1 MKANKI
7 YFVIVITII
16 ILVLLFTF
24 TFVKNEDDI
33 NLKPQTKNEKVNS
46 SKHYSINK
54 LDKGEIVVYKD
65 KYCLCCGLWA
75 EKFKE
80 KGYSVKE
87 VEVKDMAKIKSEKGV
102 PLELVSCH
110 TAVLD
115 GKYILEGHVPIES
128 VLKLQKEN
136 PDIAGL
142 AVPGMPTGVPGM
154 PGRAS
159 FDTLQI
165 YSFNKDGKQSIFEE
179 RGAGEIE
186 W

>member
-1 MKANKI
+1 MSKI
-7 YFVIVITII
+7 LDKKNIIAFAIFMVALFAFVFWQFGGQGDQSSTKS
-16 ILVLLFTF
+16 TQ
-24 TFVKNEDDI
+24 N
-33 NLKPQTKNEKVNS
+33 QTKS
-46 SKHYSINK
+46 
-54 LDKGEIVVYKD
+54 KGEIVVYKD
-65 KYCLCCGLWA
+65 KYCSCCGLWA

-80 KGYSVKE
+80 KGYSIKE

-102 PLELVSCH
+102 PLELASCH

-165 YSFNKDGKQSIFEE
+165 YSFNKEGQQSVFDE

-186 W
+186 WSFLAPPA